1 MLKIKK
7 KGEITMTVEEIEIVV
22 TAKVEEALKEFEKML
37 PAIKEKMKQV
47 QESFSKVDTKA
58 MTSKLHQ
65 AVNFMKKKILA
76 VIVAA
81 ALIVSCFTSCD
92 NNASSDSQASQ
103 VTSSTTSSSDS
114 TSSGTDT
121 SSDTSDSTSD
131 SGSDSDKQLTAD
143 DMFSDRDLS
152 GDYSECTDITLSK
165 STASCSDSSVTV
177 ADGSVVITK
186 AGTYKLSG
194 TFTGQIIVN
203 AGDSDKVQL
212 VLDNVSITKEG
223 SAALYII
230 NADKVFVTTVSGTEN
245 TLASTGEFATSD
257 DETNIDGAI
266 FSKSDITFNGSGTL
280 SVKCESKHGIV
291 TKDDLKITGG
301 TNNIT
306 SASQGLSG
314 KDSVRIAGGNI
325 TITSGTDG
333 IHSENTDNTEKGYV
347 YISGGTL
354 NITSGKD
361 CIDASGTVDI
371 KDGTFTLKAGGGSS
385 EKTTGDSTESYKG
398 IKADGVLTISGG
410 TFDIDTLDDA
420 IHSNADVTVS
430 GGTLDIST
438 GDDGIHS
445 DNNTVVSG
453 GEINI
458 EKCYEGL
465 EGQTVTVSGGK
476 VTLTSS
482 DDGINAAGGDNQG
495 VGGGF
500 GPDSFSADSEAKI
513 TITGGEIHVNASGD
527 GLDSN
532 GDIEISGGTVYVY
545 GPTSNGNGSLDYE
558 NNAVITGGTV
568 IMAGSSGMAMNFG
581 SESTQ
586 GSILESTGNASAGTT
601 VKLTDSSGNVI
612 AEFTPTVSFQTVV
625 ISTPDIT
632 SDGTYTLTVGDSKQ
646 EITMSGYIYGSSMG
660 GGQHGG
666 NGGFGGGNRPGG
678 NNHGGFAGGNPPDM
692 NGGQNGNTTANV

>member
-1 MLKIKK
+1 
-7 KGEITMTVEEIEIVV
+7 
-22 TAKVEEALKEFEKML
+22 
-37 PAIKEKMKQV
+37 
-47 QESFSKVDTKA
+47 
-58 MTSKLHQ
+58 
-65 AVNFMKKKILA
+65 MKKKILA
-76 VIVAA
+76 VTIAT

-92 NNASSDSQASQ
+92 NNTSSDLRASQAE
-103 VTSSTTSSSDS
+103 SSTTVSADS
-114 TSSGTDT
+114 TSSATDI
-121 SSDTSDSTSD
+121 SSASDSKTSD

-152 GDYSECTDITLSK
+152 GDYSECTDITLSD

-177 ADGSVVITK
+177 ADGSVTITK
-186 AGTYKLSG
+186 AGTYKFSG
-194 TFTGQIIVN
+194 TFTGQIVVN

-212 VLDNVSITKEG
+212 VLDNASITKEG
-223 SAALYII
+223 SAAFYII
-230 NADKVFVTTVSGTEN
+230 NADKVFITTVKGTEN
-245 TLASTGEFATSD
+245 TLSSTGEFASSD
-257 DETNIDGAI
+257 DATNVDGAI

-280 SVKCESKHGIV
+280 NVKCESKHGIV

-301 TNNIT
+301 TYNIT

-325 TITSGTDG
+325 TVTSGTDG
-333 IHSENTDNTEKGYV
+333 IHSENTDDTEKGYV

-371 KDGTFTLKAGGGSS
+371 KDGAFTFKAGGGSS

-445 DNNTVVSG
+445 GNNMVVSG

-458 EKCYEGL
+458 AKCYEGL

-545 GPTSNGNGSLDYE
+545 GPISNGNGSLDYE

-586 GSILESTGNASAGTT
+586 GSILASTGNASAGTA

-612 AEFTPTVSFQTVV
+612 AEFTPTVSFRTVV

-632 SDGTYTLTVGDSKQ
+632 SDGTYTLTVGDSTQ
-646 EITMSGYIYGSSMG
+646 EITMSGYIYGSGMGGGFG

-666 NGGFGGGNRPGG
+666 NGGFGGGN
-678 NNHGGFAGGNPPDM
+678 PPDM
-692 NGGQNGNTTANV
+692 NGGQTVNA

>member
-1 MLKIKK
+1 
-7 KGEITMTVEEIEIVV
+7 
-22 TAKVEEALKEFEKML
+22 
-37 PAIKEKMKQV
+37 
-47 QESFSKVDTKA
+47 
-58 MTSKLHQ
+58 
-65 AVNFMKKKILA
+65 MKKKILA
-76 VIVAA
+76 VTVAT

-92 NNASSDSQASQ
+92 NNTSSDSQSSQ
-103 VTSSTTSSSDS
+103 VTSSAGSNSDSSSAS
-114 TSSGTDT
+114 TDT
-121 SSDTSDSTSD
+121 SSDKSESTSD
-131 SGSDSDKQLTAD
+131 SSSDSDKQLTAD

-152 GDYSECTDITLSK
+152 GDYLECTDITLNK

-177 ADGSVVITK
+177 AEGSVTITK

-203 AGDSDKVQL
+203 AGGSDKVQL
-212 VLDNVSITKEG
+212 VLDNASVTKEG

-230 NADKVFVTTVSGTEN
+230 NADKVFVTTVKGTEN
-245 TLASTGEFATSD
+245 TLSSTGEFASSD
-257 DETNIDGAI
+257 DETNVDGAI
-266 FSKSDITFNGSGTL
+266 FSKADITFNGSGTL
-280 SVKCESKHGIV
+280 NVKCESKHGIV

-301 TNNIT
+301 TYNIT

-325 TITSGTDG
+325 TVTSGTDG
-333 IHSENTDNTEKGYV
+333 IHSDNTDDTEKGYV

-430 GGTLDIST
+430 GGTLGIST
-438 GDDGIHS
+438 GDDGVHS

-458 EKCYEGL
+458 AKCYEGL

-476 VTLTSS
+476 VTLTAS

-500 GPDSFSADSEAKI
+500 GPDSFSADSNAKI
-513 TITGGEIHVNASGD
+513 TVTGGEIHVNASGD

-545 GPTSNGNGSLDYE
+545 GPTNDGNGSLDYE

-586 GSILESTGNASAGTT
+586 GSILASTGNASAGTA

-612 AEFTPTVSFQTVV
+612 AEFTPTVSFRTVV

-632 SDGTYTLTVGDSKQ
+632 SDGTYTLTVGDSTQ
-646 EITMSGYIYGSSMG
+646 EITMSGYIYGSGMGGGFGGMG

-678 NNHGGFAGGNPPDM
+678 NNQGGFGGGNPPDM
-692 NGGQNGNTTANV
+692 NGGQTATA

>member
-1 MLKIKK
+1 
-7 KGEITMTVEEIEIVV
+7 
-22 TAKVEEALKEFEKML
+22 
-37 PAIKEKMKQV
+37 
-47 QESFSKVDTKA
+47 
-58 MTSKLHQ
+58 
-65 AVNFMKKKILA
+65 MKKKILA
-76 VIVAA
+76 VIIAT

-92 NNASSDSQASQ
+92 NNRSSDSQASQ
-103 VTSSTTSSSDS
+103 VTSSAASNPDISSAS
-114 TSSGTDT
+114 TDT
-121 SSDTSDSTSD
+121 SSDKSDSTSD
-131 SGSDSDKQLTAD
+131 SSSDSDKQLTAD

-152 GDYSECTDITLSK
+152 GDYSECTDITLSE

-177 ADGSVVITK
+177 ADGSVTITK
-186 AGTYKLSG
+186 AGTYRLSG

-212 VLDNVSITKEG
+212 VLDNASIAKEG

-230 NADKVFVTTVSGTEN
+230 NADKVFVTTVKEREN
-245 TLASTGEFATSD
+245 TLSSTGEFASSD
-257 DETNIDGAI
+257 DETNVDGAI

-280 SVKCESKHGIV
+280 NVKCESKHGIV

-301 TNNIT
+301 TYNIT

-325 TITSGTDG
+325 TVTSGTDG
-333 IHSENTDNTEKGYV
+333 IHSENTDDTEKGYV

-371 KDGTFTLKAGGGSS
+371 KDGAFTFKAGGGSS

-398 IKADGVLTISGG
+398 IKADGTLTISGG

-420 IHSNADVTVS
+420 IHSNSDVTVS

-458 EKCYEGL
+458 AKCYEGL

-476 VTLTSS
+476 VTLTAS

-500 GPDSFSADSEAKI
+500 GPDSFSADSDAKI

-545 GPTSNGNGSLDYE
+545 GPTNDGNGSLDYE

-581 SESTQ
+581 SQSTQ
-586 GSILESTGNASAGTT
+586 GSILASTGNASAGTA

-632 SDGTYTLTVGDSKQ
+632 SDGTYTLTVGDSTQ
-646 EITMSGYIYGSSMG
+646 EITMSGYIYGSGMGGGFGGMG
-660 GGQHGG
+660 GGQHGE

-678 NNHGGFAGGNPPDM
+678 NNQGGFGGGNPPDM
-692 NGGQNGNTTANV
+692 NGGQTANA

>member
-1 MLKIKK
+1 
-7 KGEITMTVEEIEIVV
+7 
-22 TAKVEEALKEFEKML
+22 
-37 PAIKEKMKQV
+37 
-47 QESFSKVDTKA
+47 
-58 MTSKLHQ
+58 
-65 AVNFMKKKILA
+65 MKKKILA
-76 VIVAA
+76 VTIAT

-92 NNASSDSQASQ
+92 NNTSSDSQASQ
-103 VTSSTTSSSDS
+103 AESSTTVSADS
-114 TSSGTDT
+114 TSSATDI
-121 SSDTSDSTSD
+121 SSASDSKTSD

-152 GDYSECTDITLSK
+152 GDYSECTDITLSD

-177 ADGSVVITK
+177 ADGSVTITK

-212 VLDNVSITKEG
+212 VLDNASITKEE

-230 NADKVFVTTVSGTEN
+230 NADKVFITTVKGTEN
-245 TLASTGEFATSD
+245 TLSSTGKFASSD
-257 DETNIDGAI
+257 DAANVDGAI

-280 SVKCESKHGIV
+280 NVKCESKHGIV

-301 TNNIT
+301 TYNIT

-314 KDSVRIAGGNI
+314 KDSIRIAGGNI
-325 TITSGTDG
+325 TVTSGTDG
-333 IHSENTDNTEKGYV
+333 IHSKNTDDTEKGYV

-371 KDGTFTLKAGGGSS
+371 KDGTFTFKAGGGSS

-420 IHSNADVTVS
+420 IHSSADVTVS

-445 DNNTVVSG
+445 GNNTVVSG

-458 EKCYEGL
+458 AKCYEGL

-545 GPTSNGNGSLDYE
+545 GPTSSGNGSLDYE

-586 GSILESTGNASAGTT
+586 GSILVSTGNASAGTA

-612 AEFTPTVSFQTVV
+612 AEFTPTVSFRTVV

-632 SDGTYTLTVGDSKQ
+632 SDGTYTLTVGDSTQ
-646 EITMSGYIYGSSMG
+646 EITMSGYIYGSGMG
-660 GGQHGG
+660 
-666 NGGFGGGNRPGG
+666 GGFGGGNRPGG

-692 NGGQNGNTTANV
+692 NGGQTATA

>member
-1 MLKIKK
+1 
-7 KGEITMTVEEIEIVV
+7 
-22 TAKVEEALKEFEKML
+22 
-37 PAIKEKMKQV
+37 
-47 QESFSKVDTKA
+47 
-58 MTSKLHQ
+58 
-65 AVNFMKKKILA
+65 MKKKILA

-301 TNNIT
+301 TYNIT

-398 IKADGVLTISGG
+398 IKADGVLTI
-410 TFDIDTLDDA
+410 
-420 IHSNADVTVS
+420 S

-586 GSILESTGNASAGTT
+586 GSILASTGNASAGTT

>member
-1 MLKIKK
+1 
-7 KGEITMTVEEIEIVV
+7 
-22 TAKVEEALKEFEKML
+22 
-37 PAIKEKMKQV
+37 
-47 QESFSKVDTKA
+47 
-58 MTSKLHQ
+58 
-65 AVNFMKKKILA
+65 MKKKILA
-76 VIVAA
+76 VIVAT

-131 SGSDSDKQLTAD
+131 SSSDSDKQLTAD

-152 GDYSECTDITLSK
+152 GDYSECTDITLNK

-212 VLDNVSITKEG
+212 VLDNASITKEG

-230 NADKVFVTTVSGTEN
+230 NADKVFITTVKGTEN
-245 TLASTGEFATSD
+245 TLSSTGEFASSD
-257 DETNIDGAI
+257 DATNVDGAI

-301 TNNIT
+301 TYNIT

-325 TITSGTDG
+325 TVTSGTDG
-333 IHSENTDNTEKGYV
+333 IHSENTDDTEKGYV

-354 NITSGKD
+354 NIASGKD

-371 KDGTFTLKAGGGSS
+371 KDGTFALKAGGGSS

-445 DNNTVVSG
+445 SNNTVVSG

-458 EKCYEGL
+458 AKCYEGL

-476 VTLTSS
+476 VTLTAS

-545 GPTSNGNGSLDYE
+545 GPTSDGNGSLDYD

-568 IMAGSSGMAMNFG
+568 LIAGSSGMAMNFG

-586 GSILESTGNASAGTT
+586 GSILASTGNASAGTT
-601 VKLTDSSGNVI
+601 VKLADSSGNVI
-612 AEFTPTVSFQTVV
+612 AEFTPTVSFRTVV

-632 SDGTYTLTVGDSKQ
+632 SDGTFTLTVGDSTQ
-646 EITMSGYIYGSSMG
+646 EITMSGYIYGSGMGGGFG

>member
-1 MLKIKK
+1 
-7 KGEITMTVEEIEIVV
+7 
-22 TAKVEEALKEFEKML
+22 
-37 PAIKEKMKQV
+37 
-47 QESFSKVDTKA
+47 
-58 MTSKLHQ
+58 
-65 AVNFMKKKILA
+65 MKKKILA
-76 VIVAA
+76 IIVAT

-92 NNASSDSQASQ
+92 NNTSSDSQASQ
-103 VTSSTTSSSDS
+103 AESSTTVSADS
-114 TSSGTDT
+114 ASSGTDT
-121 SSDTSDSTSD
+121 SSASDSRTSDSS
-131 SGSDSDKQLTAD
+131 SDSDKQLTAD

-152 GDYSECTDITLSK
+152 GDYSECTDITLNK

-177 ADGSVVITK
+177 ADGTVTITK

-212 VLDNVSITKEG
+212 VFDNANITKDG
-223 SAALYII
+223 SAALYVA
-230 NADKVFVTTVSGTEN
+230 NADKVFVTTVKGTEN
-245 TLASTGEFATSD
+245 TLSSTGEFTSGS
-257 DETNIDGAI
+257 DETNVDGTI

-280 SVKCESKHGIV
+280 NVNCESKHGIV

-301 TNNIT
+301 TYNIT

-333 IHSENTDNTEKGYV
+333 IHSENTDDTEKGYV

-371 KDGTFTLKAGGGSS
+371 KDGTFSLKAGGGSS

-445 DNNTVVSG
+445 GNNTVVSG

-458 EKCYEGL
+458 AKCYEGL

-532 GDIEISGGTVYVY
+532 GDIEISGGAVYVY
-545 GPTSNGNGSLDYE
+545 GPTNDGNGSLDYE
-558 NNAVITGGTV
+558 NSAVITGGTV
-568 IMAGSSGMAMNFG
+568 LIAGSSGMAMNFG

-586 GSILESTGNASAGTT
+586 GSILASTGNASAGTT
-601 VKLTDSSGNVI
+601 VKLTDSNGNVI

-625 ISTPDIT
+625 ISTPDIK
-632 SDGTYTLTVGDSKQ
+632 SDGTYTLTVGDSTQ
-646 EITMSGYIYGSSMG
+646 EITMSGYIYGSGMG
-660 GGQHGG
+660 GGFGSGGMGGGHLGG

-678 NNHGGFAGGNPPDM
+678 NNQGGFAGGDPPDM
-692 NGGQNGNTTANV
+692 NGAQNGNVTANA

>member
-1 MLKIKK
+1 
-7 KGEITMTVEEIEIVV
+7 
-22 TAKVEEALKEFEKML
+22 
-37 PAIKEKMKQV
+37 
-47 QESFSKVDTKA
+47 
-58 MTSKLHQ
+58 
-65 AVNFMKKKILA
+65 MKKKILA
-76 VIVAA
+76 VTVAT

-92 NNASSDSQASQ
+92 NNTSSDSQSSQ
-103 VTSSTTSSSDS
+103 VTSSAASNSDSSSAS
-114 TSSGTDT
+114 ADT
-121 SSDTSDSTSD
+121 SSDKSDSTSD
-131 SGSDSDKQLTAD
+131 SSSDSDKQLTAD

-152 GDYSECTDITLSK
+152 GDYLECTDITLNK

-177 ADGSVVITK
+177 AEGSVTITK

-203 AGDSDKVQL
+203 AGGSDKVQL
-212 VLDNVSITKEG
+212 VLDNASVTKEG

-230 NADKVFVTTVSGTEN
+230 NADKVFVTTVKGTEN
-245 TLASTGEFATSD
+245 TLSSTGEFASSD
-257 DETNIDGAI
+257 DETNVDGAI
-266 FSKSDITFNGSGTL
+266 FSKADITFNGSGTL
-280 SVKCESKHGIV
+280 NVKCESKHGIV

-301 TNNIT
+301 TYNIT

-325 TITSGTDG
+325 TVTSGTDG
-333 IHSENTDNTEKGYV
+333 IHSENTDDTEKGYV

-430 GGTLDIST
+430 GGTLGIST
-438 GDDGIHS
+438 GDDGVHS

-458 EKCYEGL
+458 AKCYEGL

-476 VTLTSS
+476 VTLTAS

-500 GPDSFSADSEAKI
+500 GPDSFSADSNAKI
-513 TITGGEIHVNASGD
+513 TVTGGEIHVNASGD

-545 GPTSNGNGSLDYE
+545 GPTNDGNGSLDYE

-586 GSILESTGNASAGTT
+586 GSILASTGNASAGTA

-612 AEFTPTVSFQTVV
+612 AEFTPTVSFRTVV

-632 SDGTYTLTVGDSKQ
+632 SDGTYTLTVGDSTQ
-646 EITMSGYIYGSSMG
+646 EITMSGYIYGSGMGGGFGGMG

-678 NNHGGFAGGNPPDM
+678 NNQGGFGGGNPPDM
-692 NGGQNGNTTANV
+692 NGGQTATA

>member
-1 MLKIKK
+1 
-7 KGEITMTVEEIEIVV
+7 
-22 TAKVEEALKEFEKML
+22 
-37 PAIKEKMKQV
+37 
-47 QESFSKVDTKA
+47 
-58 MTSKLHQ
+58 
-65 AVNFMKKKILA
+65 MKKKILA

-177 ADGSVVITK
+177 ADSSVIITK

-223 SAALYII
+223 SAALYVA
-230 NADKVFVTTVSGTEN
+230 NADKVFVATVSGTEN
-245 TLASTGEFATSD
+245 TLASTGEFATND
-257 DETNIDGAI
+257 DEKNIDGAI

-301 TNNIT
+301 TYNIT

-325 TITSGTDG
+325 TVTSGTDG

-371 KDGTFTLKAGGGSS
+371 KDGTFALKAGGGSS

-586 GSILESTGNASAGTT
+586 GSILASTGNASAGTT

>member
-1 MLKIKK
+1 
-7 KGEITMTVEEIEIVV
+7 
-22 TAKVEEALKEFEKML
+22 
-37 PAIKEKMKQV
+37 
-47 QESFSKVDTKA
+47 
-58 MTSKLHQ
+58 
-65 AVNFMKKKILA
+65 MKKKILA
-76 VIVAA
+76 VIVAT

-131 SGSDSDKQLTAD
+131 SSSDSDKQLTAD

-152 GDYSECTDITLSK
+152 GDYSECTDITLNK

-212 VLDNVSITKEG
+212 VLDNASITKEG

-230 NADKVFVTTVSGTEN
+230 NADKVFITTVKGTEN
-245 TLASTGEFATSD
+245 TLSSTGEFASSD
-257 DETNIDGAI
+257 DATNVDGAI
-266 FSKSDITFNGSGTL
+266 FSKSDITFNGSGNL

-301 TNNIT
+301 TYNIT

-445 DNNTVVSG
+445 GNNTVVSG

-500 GPDSFSADSEAKI
+500 GPDSFSDDSNAKI

-545 GPTSNGNGSLDYE
+545 GPTSNGDGSLDYE

-586 GSILESTGNASAGTT
+586 GSILASTGNASAGTA

-646 EITMSGYIYGSSMG
+646 EITMSGYIYGSRMG
-660 GGQHGG
+660 
-666 NGGFGGGNRPGG
+666 GGFGGGNRPGG

-692 NGGQNGNTTANV
+692 NGSQNGNTTANV

>member
-1 MLKIKK
+1 
-7 KGEITMTVEEIEIVV
+7 
-22 TAKVEEALKEFEKML
+22 
-37 PAIKEKMKQV
+37 
-47 QESFSKVDTKA
+47 
-58 MTSKLHQ
+58 
-65 AVNFMKKKILA
+65 MKKKILA
-76 VIVAA
+76 VTVAA

-92 NNASSDSQASQ
+92 NNTSSDSQASQ
-103 VTSSTTSSSDS
+103 VMSSTTSSSDS

-131 SGSDSDKQLTAD
+131 SGSDSDKQLTGD

-177 ADGSVVITK
+177 ADGTVTITK

-212 VLDNVSITKEG
+212 VLDNASITKEG

-230 NADKVFVTTVSGTEN
+230 NADKVFVTTVSGTGN

-257 DETNIDGAI
+257 EETNIDGAI

-280 SVKCESKHGIV
+280 NVKCESKHGIV

-301 TNNIT
+301 TYNIT

-325 TITSGTDG
+325 TVTSGTDG
-333 IHSENTDNTEKGYV
+333 IHSENTDDTEKGYV

-354 NITSGKD
+354 NIASGKD

-371 KDGTFTLKAGGGSS
+371 KDGTFALKAGGGSS

-398 IKADGVLTISGG
+398 IKTDGVLTISGG

-445 DNNTVVSG
+445 GNNTVVSG

-458 EKCYEGL
+458 AKCYEGL

-476 VTLTSS
+476 VTLTAS

-545 GPTSNGNGSLDYE
+545 GPTSDGNGSLDYD

-568 IMAGSSGMAMNFG
+568 LIAGSSGMAMNFG

-586 GSILESTGNASAGTT
+586 GSILASTGNASAGTT
-601 VKLTDSSGNVI
+601 VKLADSSGNVI
-612 AEFTPTVSFQTVV
+612 AEFTPTVSFRTVV

-632 SDGTYTLTVGDSKQ
+632 SDGTFTLTVGDSTQ
-646 EITMSGYIYGSSMG
+646 EIQCPATSTVAEWAVI
-660 GGQHGG
+660 
-666 NGGFGGGNRPGG
+666 PEE
-678 NNHGGFAGGNPPDM
+678 
-692 NGGQNGNTTANV
+692 TAASAAVTDRAVIIMAALPEAILPI

>member
-1 MLKIKK
+1 
-7 KGEITMTVEEIEIVV
+7 
-22 TAKVEEALKEFEKML
+22 
-37 PAIKEKMKQV
+37 
-47 QESFSKVDTKA
+47 
-58 MTSKLHQ
+58 
-65 AVNFMKKKILA
+65 MKKKILA
-76 VIVAA
+76 IIVAT

-92 NNASSDSQASQ
+92 NNTSSDSQASQ
-103 VTSSTTSSSDS
+103 AESSTTVSSDS
-114 TSSGTDT
+114 ASSGTDT
-121 SSDTSDSTSD
+121 SSTSDSWTSD

-152 GDYSECTDITLSK
+152 GDYSECTDITLNK

-177 ADGSVVITK
+177 ADGSVTITK
-186 AGTYKLSG
+186 AGTYKFSG

-212 VLDNVSITKEG
+212 VLDNASITKEG

-280 SVKCESKHGIV
+280 NVNCESKHGIV

-301 TNNIT
+301 TYNIT
-306 SASQGLSG
+306 SALQGLSG

-325 TITSGTDG
+325 TVASGTDG
-333 IHSENTDNTEKGYV
+333 IHSENTDDTEKGYV

-361 CIDASGTVDI
+361 CIGASGTVDI
-371 KDGTFTLKAGGGSS
+371 KDGTFSLKAGGGSS

-445 DNNTVVSG
+445 DNNTVVSD

-458 EKCYEGL
+458 TKCYEGL

-476 VTLTSS
+476 VTLTAS

-495 VGGGF
+495 MGGGF
-500 GPDSFSADSEAKI
+500 GPDSFSADSDAKI

-532 GDIEISGGTVYVY
+532 GNIEISGGAVYVY
-545 GPTSNGNGSLDYE
+545 GPTNDGNGSLDYE
-558 NNAVITGGTV
+558 NSAVITGGTV
-568 IMAGSSGMAMNFG
+568 LIAGSSGMAMNFG

-586 GSILESTGNASAGTT
+586 GSILASTGNASAGTA
-601 VKLTDSSGNVI
+601 VKLTDSNGNVI

-632 SDGTYTLTVGDSKQ
+632 SDGTYTLTVGDSTQ
-646 EITMSGYIYGSSMG
+646 EITMSGYIYGSGMG
-660 GGQHGG
+660 GGFGGGGMGGQPGG
-666 NGGFGGGNRPGG
+666 NGGFGGGKRPGG
-678 NNHGGFAGGNPPDM
+678 NNQGGFAGGNPPDM
-692 NGGQNGNTTANV
+692 NGAQNGNMTANA

>member
-1 MLKIKK
+1 M
-7 KGEITMTVEEIEIVV
+7 
-22 TAKVEEALKEFEKML
+22 
-37 PAIKEKMKQV
+37 
-47 QESFSKVDTKA
+47 
-58 MTSKLHQ
+58 
-65 AVNFMKKKILA
+65 
-76 VIVAA
+76 
-81 ALIVSCFTSCD
+81 
-92 NNASSDSQASQ
+92 
-103 VTSSTTSSSDS
+103 
-114 TSSGTDT
+114 
-121 SSDTSDSTSD
+121 
-131 SGSDSDKQLTAD
+131 
-143 DMFSDRDLS
+143 
-152 GDYSECTDITLSK
+152 
-165 STASCSDSSVTV
+165 
-177 ADGSVVITK
+177 
-186 AGTYKLSG
+186 
-194 TFTGQIIVN
+194 
-203 AGDSDKVQL
+203 
-212 VLDNVSITKEG
+212 LDNASITKEG

-230 NADKVFVTTVSGTEN
+230 NADKVFITTVKGTEN
-245 TLASTGEFATSD
+245 TLSSTGKFASSD
-257 DETNIDGAI
+257 DATNVDGAI

-280 SVKCESKHGIV
+280 NVKCESKHGIV

-301 TNNIT
+301 TYNIT

-325 TITSGTDG
+325 TVTSGTDG
-333 IHSENTDNTEKGYV
+333 IHSENTDDTEKGYV

-371 KDGTFTLKAGGGSS
+371 KDGTFTFKAGGGSS

-420 IHSNADVTVS
+420 IHSSADVTVS

-445 DNNTVVSG
+445 GKNTVVSG

-458 EKCYEGL
+458 AKCYEGL

-513 TITGGEIHVNASGD
+513 AITGGEIHVNASGD

-586 GSILESTGNASAGTT
+586 GSILASTGNASAGTA

-625 ISTPDIT
+625 ISTPNIT
-632 SDGTYTLTVGDSKQ
+632 SDGTYTLTVGDSTQ
-646 EITMSGYIYGSSMG
+646 EITMSGYIYGSGMSGGFG

-666 NGGFGGGNRPGG
+666 NGGFGGV
-678 NNHGGFAGGNPPDM
+678 NPPDM
-692 NGGQNGNTTANV
+692 NGGQTATA

>member
-1 MLKIKK
+1 
-7 KGEITMTVEEIEIVV
+7 
-22 TAKVEEALKEFEKML
+22 
-37 PAIKEKMKQV
+37 
-47 QESFSKVDTKA
+47 
-58 MTSKLHQ
+58 
-65 AVNFMKKKILA
+65 MKKKILA
-76 VIVAA
+76 VTIAT

-92 NNASSDSQASQ
+92 NNTSSDSQASQ
-103 VTSSTTSSSDS
+103 AESSTTVSADS
-114 TSSGTDT
+114 TSSATDI
-121 SSDTSDSTSD
+121 SSASDSKTSD

-152 GDYSECTDITLSK
+152 GDYSECTDITLSD

-177 ADGSVVITK
+177 ADGSVTITK

-212 VLDNVSITKEG
+212 VLDNASITKEE

-230 NADKVFVTTVSGTEN
+230 NADKVFITTVKGTEN
-245 TLASTGEFATSD
+245 TLSSTGKFASSD
-257 DETNIDGAI
+257 DAANVDGAI

-280 SVKCESKHGIV
+280 NVKCESKHGIV

-301 TNNIT
+301 TYNIT

-314 KDSVRIAGGNI
+314 KDSIRIAGGNI
-325 TITSGTDG
+325 TVTSGTDG
-333 IHSENTDNTEKGYV
+333 IHSKNTDDTEKGYV

-354 NITSGKD
+354 NITRGKD

-371 KDGTFTLKAGGGSS
+371 KDGTFTFKAGGGSS

-420 IHSNADVTVS
+420 IHSSADVTVS

-445 DNNTVVSG
+445 GNNTVVSG

-458 EKCYEGL
+458 AKCYEGL

-545 GPTSNGNGSLDYE
+545 GPTSSGNGSLDYE

-586 GSILESTGNASAGTT
+586 GSILVSTGNASAGTA

-612 AEFTPTVSFQTVV
+612 AEFTPTVSFRTVV

-632 SDGTYTLTVGDSKQ
+632 SDGTYTLTVGDSTQ
-646 EITMSGYIYGSSMG
+646 EITMSGYIYGSGMGGGFG

-666 NGGFGGGNRPGG
+666 N
-678 NNHGGFAGGNPPDM
+678 GGFAGGNPPDM
-692 NGGQNGNTTANV
+692 NGGQTATA

>member
-1 MLKIKK
+1 
-7 KGEITMTVEEIEIVV
+7 
-22 TAKVEEALKEFEKML
+22 
-37 PAIKEKMKQV
+37 
-47 QESFSKVDTKA
+47 
-58 MTSKLHQ
+58 
-65 AVNFMKKKILA
+65 MKKKILA
-76 VIVAA
+76 VIVAT

-131 SGSDSDKQLTAD
+131 SGSDSGSDSDKQLTAD

-177 ADGSVVITK
+177 ADGSVIITK

-212 VLDNVSITKEG
+212 VLDNASITKEG

-230 NADKVFVTTVSGTEN
+230 NADKVFITTVKGTEN
-245 TLASTGEFATSD
+245 TLSSTGEFASSD
-257 DETNIDGAI
+257 DATNVDGAI

-301 TNNIT
+301 TYNIT

-354 NITSGKD
+354 NITNVKD

-385 EKTTGDSTESYKG
+385 EKTKGDSTESYKG

-445 DNNTVVSG
+445 GNNTVVSG

-465 EGQTVTVSGGK
+465 EGQTVTVSGGQ

-500 GPDSFSADSEAKI
+500 GPDSFSADSNAKI

-586 GSILESTGNASAGTT
+586 GSILASTGNASAGTA

-632 SDGTYTLTVGDSKQ
+632 SDGTYTLTVGDSTQ
-646 EITMSGYIYGSSMG
+646 EITMSGYIYGSGMGGGFGGGMG
-660 GGQHGG
+660 GGQPGG
-666 NGGFGGGNRPGG
+666 NGGFGGGNRTDDNGQ
-678 NNHGGFAGGNPPDM
+678 GFGGGNPPDM

>member
-1 MLKIKK
+1 
-7 KGEITMTVEEIEIVV
+7 
-22 TAKVEEALKEFEKML
+22 
-37 PAIKEKMKQV
+37 
-47 QESFSKVDTKA
+47 
-58 MTSKLHQ
+58 
-65 AVNFMKKKILA
+65 MKKKILA
-76 VIVAA
+76 VTIAT
-81 ALIVSCFTSCD
+81 ALIVSCFTSCG
-92 NNASSDSQASQ
+92 NNTSSDSQASQ
-103 VTSSTTSSSDS
+103 AESSTNVSADS
-114 TSSGTDT
+114 TSSATDI
-121 SSDTSDSTSD
+121 SSASDSKTSD

-152 GDYSECTDITLSK
+152 GDYSECTDITLSD

-177 ADGSVVITK
+177 ADGSVTITK
-186 AGTYKLSG
+186 AGTYKFSG
-194 TFTGQIIVN
+194 TFTGQIVVN

-212 VLDNVSITKEG
+212 VLDNASITKEG

-230 NADKVFVTTVSGTEN
+230 NADKVFVTTVKGTEN
-245 TLASTGEFATSD
+245 TLSSTGEFASSD
-257 DETNIDGAI
+257 DATNVDGAI

-280 SVKCESKHGIV
+280 NVKCESKHGIV

-301 TNNIT
+301 TYNIT

-325 TITSGTDG
+325 TVTSGTDG
-333 IHSENTDNTEKGYV
+333 IHSENTDDTEKGYV

-371 KDGTFTLKAGGGSS
+371 KDGAFTFKAGGGSS

-420 IHSNADVTVS
+420 IHSSADVTVS
-430 GGTLDIST
+430 GGTLGIST
-438 GDDGIHS
+438 GDGGIHS
-445 DNNTVVSG
+445 GDNTVVSG

-458 EKCYEGL
+458 AKCYEGL

-476 VTLTSS
+476 VTLTAS

-586 GSILESTGNASAGTT
+586 GSILASTGNASAGTV

-632 SDGTYTLTVGDSKQ
+632 SDGTYTLTVGDSTQ
-646 EITMSGYIYGSSMG
+646 EITMSGYIYGSGMGGGFG

-678 NNHGGFAGGNPPDM
+678 NNHGSFGGGNPPDM
-692 NGGQNGNTTANV
+692 NGGQTATA

>member
-1 MLKIKK
+1 
-7 KGEITMTVEEIEIVV
+7 
-22 TAKVEEALKEFEKML
+22 
-37 PAIKEKMKQV
+37 
-47 QESFSKVDTKA
+47 
-58 MTSKLHQ
+58 
-65 AVNFMKKKILA
+65 MKKKILA
-76 VIVAA
+76 VTIAT
-81 ALIVSCFTSCD
+81 ALIVSCFTSCG
-92 NNASSDSQASQ
+92 NNTSSDSQASQ
-103 VTSSTTSSSDS
+103 AESSTTVSADS
-114 TSSGTDT
+114 TSSATDI
-121 SSDTSDSTSD
+121 SSASDSKTSD

-152 GDYSECTDITLSK
+152 GDYSECTDITLSD

-177 ADGSVVITK
+177 SDGSVTITK

-194 TFTGQIIVN
+194 TFTGQIVVN

-212 VLDNVSITKEG
+212 VLDNASITKEG

-230 NADKVFVTTVSGTEN
+230 NADKVFITTVKGTEN
-245 TLASTGEFATSD
+245 TLSSTGEFASSD
-257 DETNIDGAI
+257 DATNVDGAI

-280 SVKCESKHGIV
+280 NVKCESKHGIV

-301 TNNIT
+301 TYNIT

-325 TITSGTDG
+325 TVTSGTDG
-333 IHSENTDNTEKGYV
+333 IHSENTEDTEKGYV

-371 KDGTFTLKAGGGSS
+371 KDGAFTFKAGGGSS

-430 GGTLDIST
+430 GGTLGIST
-438 GDDGIHS
+438 GDDGVHS

-458 EKCYEGL
+458 AKCYEGL

-586 GSILESTGNASAGTT
+586 GSILASTGNASAGTV

-632 SDGTYTLTVGDSKQ
+632 SDGTYTLTVGDSTQ
-646 EITMSGYIYGSSMG
+646 EITMSGYIYGSGMG
-660 GGQHGG
+660 GG
-666 NGGFGGGNRPGG
+666 FG
-678 NNHGGFAGGNPPDM
+678 GGNPPDM
-692 NGGQNGNTTANV
+692 NGGQTATA

>member
-1 MLKIKK
+1 
-7 KGEITMTVEEIEIVV
+7 
-22 TAKVEEALKEFEKML
+22 
-37 PAIKEKMKQV
+37 
-47 QESFSKVDTKA
+47 
-58 MTSKLHQ
+58 
-65 AVNFMKKKILA
+65 MKKKILA
-76 VIVAA
+76 VTVAT

-92 NNASSDSQASQ
+92 NNTSSDSQASQ
-103 VTSSTTSSSDS
+103 VTSSAASNSDS
-114 TSSGTDT
+114 SLASTDT
-121 SSDTSDSTSD
+121 SSDKSDSS
-131 SGSDSDKQLTAD
+131 SDSDKQFTAD

-152 GDYSECTDITLSK
+152 GDYSECTDITLNK

-177 ADGSVVITK
+177 ADGSVTITK
-186 AGTYKLSG
+186 AGTYRLSG

-212 VLDNVSITKEG
+212 VLDNVSVTKEG

-230 NADKVFVTTVSGTEN
+230 NADKVFVTTVKGTEN
-245 TLASTGEFATSD
+245 TLSSTGEFASSD

-266 FSKSDITFNGSGTL
+266 FSKADITFNGSGTL
-280 SVKCESKHGIV
+280 NVKCESKHGIV

-301 TNNIT
+301 TYNIT

-325 TITSGTDG
+325 TVTSGTDG
-333 IHSENTDNTEKGYV
+333 IHSENTDDTEKGYV

-361 CIDASGTVDI
+361 CIDTSGTVDI
-371 KDGTFTLKAGGGSS
+371 KDGTFTFKAGGGSS
-385 EKTTGDSTESYKG
+385 EKATGDSTESYKG
-398 IKADGVLTISGG
+398 IKADGALTISGG

-420 IHSNADVTVS
+420 IHSNSDVTVS
-430 GGTLDIST
+430 GGTLGIST

-458 EKCYEGL
+458 AKCYEGL

-476 VTLTSS
+476 VTLTAS

-500 GPDSFSADSEAKI
+500 GPDSFSADSDAKI

-545 GPTSNGNGSLDYE
+545 GPTNDGNGSLDYE

-581 SESTQ
+581 SQSTQ
-586 GSILESTGNASAGTT
+586 GSILASTGNASAGTA

-612 AEFTPTVSFQTVV
+612 AEFTPTVSFRTVV

-632 SDGTYTLTVGDSKQ
+632 SDGTYTLTVGDSTQ
-646 EITMSGYIYGSSMG
+646 EITMSGYIYGSGMG
-660 GGQHGG
+660 GGFGGMGGGRHGG
-666 NGGFGGGNRPGG
+666 NGGFGGFGGGNRPDGNNQGG
-678 NNHGGFAGGNPPDM
+678 NNQGGFAGGNPPDM
-692 NGGQNGNTTANV
+692 NGGQTATA

>member
-1 MLKIKK
+1 
-7 KGEITMTVEEIEIVV
+7 
-22 TAKVEEALKEFEKML
+22 
-37 PAIKEKMKQV
+37 
-47 QESFSKVDTKA
+47 
-58 MTSKLHQ
+58 
-65 AVNFMKKKILA
+65 MKKKILA
-76 VIVAA
+76 VIVAT

-92 NNASSDSQASQ
+92 NNTSSDSQASH
-103 VTSSTTSSSDS
+103 VTSSAASNSDSSSAS
-114 TSSGTDT
+114 TDT
-121 SSDTSDSTSD
+121 SSDKSDSTSD
-131 SGSDSDKQLTAD
+131 SSSDSDKQLTAD

-152 GDYSECTDITLSK
+152 GDYSECTDITLSN

-177 ADGSVVITK
+177 ADGSVTITK

-212 VLDNVSITKEG
+212 VLDNASIAKEG

-230 NADKVFVTTVSGTEN
+230 NADKVFVTTVKGTEN
-245 TLASTGEFATSD
+245 TLSSTGEFTSSD
-257 DETNIDGAI
+257 DETNVDGAI

-280 SVKCESKHGIV
+280 NVNCESKHGIV

-301 TNNIT
+301 TYNIT

-325 TITSGTDG
+325 TVTSGTDG
-333 IHSENTDNTEKGYV
+333 IHSENTDDTEKGYV

-371 KDGTFTLKAGGGSS
+371 KDGTFTFKAGGGSS

-398 IKADGVLTISGG
+398 IKADGLLTISGG

-458 EKCYEGL
+458 AKCYEGL

-476 VTLTSS
+476 VTLTAS

-500 GPDSFSADSEAKI
+500 GPDSFSADSDAKI

-532 GDIEISGGTVYVY
+532 GDIEISGGTVFVY
-545 GPTSNGNGSLDYE
+545 GPTSGGDGSLDYE

-581 SESTQ
+581 SQSTQ
-586 GSILESTGNASAGTT
+586 GSILASTGNASAGTA

-632 SDGTYTLTVGDSKQ
+632 SDGTYTLTVGDSTQ
-646 EITMSGYIYGSSMG
+646 EITMSGYIYGSGMG
-660 GGQHGG
+660 GGQPGG
-666 NGGFGGGNRPGG
+666 NGGFGGFGGGNRPGG
-678 NNHGGFAGGNPPDM
+678 NNQGGFGGGNPPDM
-692 NGGQNGNTTANV
+692 NGGQTATA

>member
-1 MLKIKK
+1 
-7 KGEITMTVEEIEIVV
+7 
-22 TAKVEEALKEFEKML
+22 
-37 PAIKEKMKQV
+37 
-47 QESFSKVDTKA
+47 
-58 MTSKLHQ
+58 
-65 AVNFMKKKILA
+65 MKKKILA
-76 VIVAA
+76 VIVATV
-81 ALIVSCFTSCD
+81 LIVSCFTSCD
-92 NNASSDSQASQ
+92 NNTSSDSQASQ
-103 VTSSTTSSSDS
+103 VMSSTTSSSDS

-131 SGSDSDKQLTAD
+131 SGSDSDKQLTGD

-177 ADGSVVITK
+177 ADGTVTITK

-203 AGDSDKVQL
+203 VGDSDKVQL
-212 VLDNVSITKEG
+212 VFDNANITKDG
-223 SAALYII
+223 SAALYVA
-230 NADKVFVTTVSGTEN
+230 NADKVFVTTVKGTEN

-257 DETNIDGAI
+257 EETNIDGAI

-280 SVKCESKHGIV
+280 NVKCESKHGIV

-301 TNNIT
+301 TYNIT

-325 TITSGTDG
+325 TVTFGTDG
-333 IHSENTDNTEKGYV
+333 IHSENTDDTEKGYV

-385 EKTTGDSTESYKG
+385 EKITGDSTESYKG
-398 IKADGVLTISGG
+398 INADGVLTISGG

-445 DNNTVVSG
+445 GNNTVVSG

-458 EKCYEGL
+458 AKCYEGL

-476 VTLTSS
+476 VTLTAS

-500 GPDSFSADSEAKI
+500 GSDSFSADSEAKI

-586 GSILESTGNASAGTT
+586 GSILASTGNASAGTA

-646 EITMSGYIYGSSMG
+646 EITMSGYIYGSRMG
-660 GGQHGG
+660 GGFGGGQPGG

-678 NNHGGFAGGNPPDM
+678 NNHGGFAGGNPLDM

>member
-1 MLKIKK
+1 
-7 KGEITMTVEEIEIVV
+7 
-22 TAKVEEALKEFEKML
+22 
-37 PAIKEKMKQV
+37 
-47 QESFSKVDTKA
+47 
-58 MTSKLHQ
+58 
-65 AVNFMKKKILA
+65 MKKKILA
-76 VIVAA
+76 VTVAT

-92 NNASSDSQASQ
+92 NNTSSDSQSSQ
-103 VTSSTTSSSDS
+103 VTSSAASNSDSSSVS
-114 TSSGTDT
+114 TDT
-121 SSDTSDSTSD
+121 SSDKSDSTSD

-152 GDYSECTDITLSK
+152 GDYSECTDITLSD

-177 ADGSVVITK
+177 ADGSVTITK

-212 VLDNVSITKEG
+212 VLDNASVTKKG

-230 NADKVFVTTVSGTEN
+230 NADKVFVTTVKGTEN
-245 TLASTGEFATSD
+245 TLSSTGEFASSD

-280 SVKCESKHGIV
+280 NVKCESKHGIV

-301 TNNIT
+301 TYNIT

-325 TITSGTDG
+325 TVTSGTDG
-333 IHSENTDNTEKGYV
+333 IHSENTDDTEKGYV

-371 KDGTFTLKAGGGSS
+371 KDGAFTFKAGGGSS

-398 IKADGVLTISGG
+398 IKADGLLTISGG

-420 IHSNADVTVS
+420 IHSNSDVTVS

-458 EKCYEGL
+458 AKCYEGL

-476 VTLTSS
+476 VTLTAS

-500 GPDSFSADSEAKI
+500 GPDSFSADSDAKI

-545 GPTSNGNGSLDYE
+545 GPTSGGDGSLDYE

-568 IMAGSSGMAMNFG
+568 LIAGSSGMAMNFG
-581 SESTQ
+581 SQSTQ
-586 GSILESTGNASAGTT
+586 GSILASTGNASAGTA

-632 SDGTYTLTVGDSKQ
+632 SDGTYTLTVGDSAQ
-646 EITMSGYIYGSSMG
+646 EITMSGYIYGSGMGGGFGGMG
-660 GGQHGG
+660 GGQHGE

-678 NNHGGFAGGNPPDM
+678 NNQGGFGGGNPPDM
-692 NGGQNGNTTANV
+692 NGGQTANA

>member
-1 MLKIKK
+1 
-7 KGEITMTVEEIEIVV
+7 
-22 TAKVEEALKEFEKML
+22 
-37 PAIKEKMKQV
+37 MKR
-47 QESFSKVDTKA
+47 
-58 MTSKLHQ
+58 
-65 AVNFMKKKILA
+65 KILA
-76 VIVAA
+76 VLVAT
-81 ALIVSCFTSCD
+81 ALIASLFTSCD
-92 NNASSDSQASQ
+92 NGTASTASSSQLASSVSDVTDSSASDSASGSDENKNSSDSA
-103 VTSSTTSSSDS
+103 VSTDSKTDSS
-114 TSSGTDT
+114 TSSDDT
-121 SSDTSDSTSD
+121 EN
-131 SGSDSDKQLTAD
+131 QLTAD

-152 GDYSECTDITLSK
+152 GEYSECVDITLSG
-165 STASCSDSSVTV
+165 SAASCNDSSVTV
-177 ADGSVVITK
+177 ADGSITITK

-212 VLDNVSITKEG
+212 VLDNASITKNG
-223 SAALYII
+223 SAALYAI

-245 TLASTGEFATSD
+245 TLAGTGEFASSD
-257 DETNIDGAI
+257 NETNVDGAV

-280 SVKCESKHGIV
+280 NVTCESKHGIV

-301 TNNIT
+301 TYNIT

-333 IHSENTDNTEKGYV
+333 IHSENADDTEKGYV

-361 CIDASGTVDI
+361 CIDASGTIDI
-371 KDGTFTLKAGGGSS
+371 KDGTLTLKAGGGSS
-385 EKTTGDSTESYKG
+385 EKATGDSTESYKG
-398 IKADGVLTISGG
+398 IKADGTLTISGG
-410 TFDIDTLDDA
+410 TFGIDTLDDA
-420 IHSNADVTVS
+420 IHSNTDVTVS
-430 GGTLDIST
+430 GGTFDIST
-438 GDDGIHS
+438 GDDGIHA

-458 EKCYEGL
+458 ATCYEGL
-465 EGQTVTVSGGK
+465 EGQTVTVNGGK
-476 VTLTSS
+476 ITLTAS

-500 GPDSFSADSEAKI
+500 GPDSFSADSNAKI
-513 TITGGEIHVNASGD
+513 TITSGEIHVNASGD

-545 GPTSNGNGSLDYE
+545 GPTSGGDGSLDYE

-568 IMAGSSGMAMNFG
+568 LIAGSSGMAMNFG

-586 GSILESTGNASAGTT
+586 GSILASTDNASAGTT

-632 SDGTYTLTVGDSKQ
+632 SDGTYTLTVGDSTQ
-646 EITMSGYIYGSSMG
+646 EITMSGYIYGSGMG
-660 GGQHGG
+660 GGFGGMGGAPHGG
-666 NGGFGGGNRPGG
+666 NGGFGGGNRPDG
-678 NNHGGFAGGNPPDM
+678 NNQGFGGGNPPDM
-692 NGGQNGNTTANV
+692 NGGQNGNMTANA

>member
-1 MLKIKK
+1 
-7 KGEITMTVEEIEIVV
+7 
-22 TAKVEEALKEFEKML
+22 
-37 PAIKEKMKQV
+37 
-47 QESFSKVDTKA
+47 
-58 MTSKLHQ
+58 
-65 AVNFMKKKILA
+65 MKKKILA
-76 VIVAA
+76 VTVAA

-92 NNASSDSQASQ
+92 NNTSSDSQASQ
-103 VTSSTTSSSDS
+103 VMSSTTSSSDS

-131 SGSDSDKQLTAD
+131 SGSDSDKQLTGD

-152 GDYSECTDITLSK
+152 DDYSECTDITLSK

-177 ADGSVVITK
+177 ADGSVTITK

-203 AGDSDKVQL
+203 VGDSDKVQL
-212 VLDNVSITKEG
+212 VFDNANITKDG
-223 SAALYII
+223 SAALYVA
-230 NADKVFVTTVSGTEN
+230 NADKVFVTTVKGTEN

-257 DETNIDGAI
+257 EETNVDGAI
-266 FSKSDITFNGSGTL
+266 FSKSDITFNGSGNL

-301 TNNIT
+301 TYNIT

-354 NITSGKD
+354 NIASGKD

-371 KDGTFTLKAGGGSS
+371 KDGTFALKAGGGSS

-398 IKADGVLTISGG
+398 IKTDGVLTISGG

-445 DNNTVVSG
+445 GNNTVVSG

-458 EKCYEGL
+458 AKCYEGL

-476 VTLTSS
+476 VTLTAS

-545 GPTSNGNGSLDYE
+545 GPTSDGNGSLDYD

-568 IMAGSSGMAMNFG
+568 LIAGSSGMAMNFG

-586 GSILESTGNASAGTT
+586 GSILASTGNASAGTT
-601 VKLTDSSGNVI
+601 VKLADSSGNVI
-612 AEFTPTVSFQTVV
+612 AEFTPTVSFRTVV

-632 SDGTYTLTVGDSKQ
+632 SDGTFTLTVGDSTQ
-646 EITMSGYIYGSSMG
+646 EIQCPATSTVAEWAVI
-660 GGQHGG
+660 
-666 NGGFGGGNRPGG
+666 PEE
-678 NNHGGFAGGNPPDM
+678 
-692 NGGQNGNTTANV
+692 TAASAAVTDRAVIIMAALPEAILPI

>member
-1 MLKIKK
+1 
-7 KGEITMTVEEIEIVV
+7 
-22 TAKVEEALKEFEKML
+22 
-37 PAIKEKMKQV
+37 
-47 QESFSKVDTKA
+47 
-58 MTSKLHQ
+58 
-65 AVNFMKKKILA
+65 MKKKILA

-131 SGSDSDKQLTAD
+131 SGSDSDKQFTAD

-301 TNNIT
+301 TYNIT

-586 GSILESTGNASAGTT
+586 GSILASTGNASAGTT

>member
-1 MLKIKK
+1 
-7 KGEITMTVEEIEIVV
+7 
-22 TAKVEEALKEFEKML
+22 
-37 PAIKEKMKQV
+37 
-47 QESFSKVDTKA
+47 
-58 MTSKLHQ
+58 
-65 AVNFMKKKILA
+65 MKKKILA
-76 VIVAA
+76 VIVAT

-92 NNASSDSQASQ
+92 NNTSSDSQASQ
-103 VTSSTTSSSDS
+103 VTSSAASNSDSSSAS
-114 TSSGTDT
+114 ADT
-121 SSDTSDSTSD
+121 SSDKSDSSSD

-152 GDYSECTDITLSK
+152 GDYSECTDITLSN

-177 ADGSVVITK
+177 ADGTVTITK
-186 AGTYKLSG
+186 AGTYRLSG

-212 VLDNVSITKEG
+212 VLDNASVTKEG

-230 NADKVFVTTVSGTEN
+230 NADKVFVTTVKGTEN
-245 TLASTGEFATSD
+245 TLSSTGEFDASD
-257 DETNIDGAI
+257 DETNVDGAI
-266 FSKSDITFNGSGTL
+266 CSKSDITFNGSGTL
-280 SVKCESKHGIV
+280 NVKCESKHGIV

-301 TNNIT
+301 TYNIT

-325 TITSGTDG
+325 TVTSGTDG
-333 IHSENTDNTEKGYV
+333 IHSKNTDDTEKGYV

-371 KDGTFTLKAGGGSS
+371 KDGAFTFKAGGGSS
-385 EKTTGDSTESYKG
+385 EKATGDSTESYKG
-398 IKADGVLTISGG
+398 IKADGLLTISGG

-438 GDDGIHS
+438 GDDGVHS

-458 EKCYEGL
+458 AKCYEGL

-476 VTLTSS
+476 VTLTAS

-500 GPDSFSADSEAKI
+500 GPDSFSADSDAKI
-513 TITGGEIHVNASGD
+513 TLTGGEIHVNASGD

-545 GPTSNGNGSLDYE
+545 GPTSGGDGSLDYE

-586 GSILESTGNASAGTT
+586 GSILASTGNASAGTA

-632 SDGTYTLTVGDSKQ
+632 SDGTYTLTVGDSTQ
-646 EITMSGYIYGSSMG
+646 EITMSGYIYGSGMGGGFGGGMG

-678 NNHGGFAGGNPPDM
+678 NDQGGFGGGNPPDM
-692 NGGQNGNTTANV
+692 NGGQTATA

>member
-1 MLKIKK
+1 
-7 KGEITMTVEEIEIVV
+7 
-22 TAKVEEALKEFEKML
+22 
-37 PAIKEKMKQV
+37 
-47 QESFSKVDTKA
+47 
-58 MTSKLHQ
+58 
-65 AVNFMKKKILA
+65 MKKKILA
-76 VIVAA
+76 VIVAT

-92 NNASSDSQASQ
+92 NNSSSDSQASQ
-103 VTSSTTSSSDS
+103 VTSSAASNSDSSSAS
-114 TSSGTDT
+114 TDT
-121 SSDTSDSTSD
+121 SSDKSDSTSD

-152 GDYSECTDITLSK
+152 GDYSECTDITLNK

-177 ADGSVVITK
+177 ADGSVTITK
-186 AGTYKLSG
+186 AGTYRLSG

-212 VLDNVSITKEG
+212 VLDNASITKEG

-230 NADKVFVTTVSGTEN
+230 NADKVFVTTVKGTEN
-245 TLASTGEFATSD
+245 TLSSTGEFASSD

-280 SVKCESKHGIV
+280 NVKCESKHGIV

-301 TNNIT
+301 TYNIT

-325 TITSGTDG
+325 TVTSGTDG
-333 IHSENTDNTEKGYV
+333 IHSENTDDTEKGYV

-371 KDGTFTLKAGGGSS
+371 KDGAFTFKAGGGSS

-398 IKADGVLTISGG
+398 IKADGTLTISGG

-420 IHSNADVTVS
+420 IHSNSDVTVS

-458 EKCYEGL
+458 AKCYEGL

-476 VTLTSS
+476 VTLTAS

-500 GPDSFSADSEAKI
+500 GPDSFSADSDAKI

-545 GPTSNGNGSLDYE
+545 GPTNDGNGSLDYE

-581 SESTQ
+581 SQSTQ
-586 GSILESTGNASAGTT
+586 GSILASTGNASAGTA

-612 AEFTPTVSFQTVV
+612 AEFTPTVSFRTVV

-632 SDGTYTLTVGDSKQ
+632 SDGTYTLTVGDSTQ
-646 EITMSGYIYGSSMG
+646 EITMSGYIYGSGMG
-660 GGQHGG
+660 GGFGGMGGQPGG
-666 NGGFGGGNRPGG
+666 NGGFGGFGGGNRPGG
-678 NNHGGFAGGNPPDM
+678 NDQGGFGGGNPPDM
-692 NGGQNGNTTANV
+692 NGGQTATA

>member
-1 MLKIKK
+1 
-7 KGEITMTVEEIEIVV
+7 
-22 TAKVEEALKEFEKML
+22 
-37 PAIKEKMKQV
+37 
-47 QESFSKVDTKA
+47 
-58 MTSKLHQ
+58 
-65 AVNFMKKKILA
+65 MKKKILA
-76 VIVAA
+76 VIVAT

-92 NNASSDSQASQ
+92 NNTSSDSQASQ
-103 VTSSTTSSSDS
+103 VTSSAASNSDSSSAS
-114 TSSGTDT
+114 TDT
-121 SSDTSDSTSD
+121 SSDKSDSSSD

-152 GDYSECTDITLSK
+152 GDYSECTDITLSN

-177 ADGSVVITK
+177 ADGTVTITK

-212 VLDNVSITKEG
+212 VLDNASVTKEG

-230 NADKVFVTTVSGTEN
+230 NADKVFVTTVKGTEN
-245 TLASTGEFATSD
+245 TLSSMGKFDASD
-257 DETNIDGAI
+257 DETNVDGAI

-280 SVKCESKHGIV
+280 NVKCESKHGIV

-301 TNNIT
+301 TYNIT

-325 TITSGTDG
+325 TVTSGTDG
-333 IHSENTDNTEKGYV
+333 IHSENTDDTEKGYV

-371 KDGTFTLKAGGGSS
+371 KDGAFTFKAGGGSS

-398 IKADGVLTISGG
+398 IKSDGVLTISGG

-438 GDDGIHS
+438 GDDGVHS

-458 EKCYEGL
+458 AKCYEGL

-476 VTLTSS
+476 VTLTAS

-500 GPDSFSADSEAKI
+500 GPDSFSADSDAKI

-545 GPTSNGNGSLDYE
+545 GPTSGGDGSLDYE

-586 GSILESTGNASAGTT
+586 GSILASTGNASAGTA

-632 SDGTYTLTVGDSKQ
+632 SDGTYTLTVGDSTQ
-646 EITMSGYIYGSSMG
+646 EITMSGYIYGSGMG
-660 GGQHGG
+660 
-666 NGGFGGGNRPGG
+666 GGFGGGNRPGG
-678 NNHGGFAGGNPPDM
+678 NDQGGFGGGNPPDM
-692 NGGQNGNTTANV
+692 NGGQTATA

>member
-1 MLKIKK
+1 
-7 KGEITMTVEEIEIVV
+7 
-22 TAKVEEALKEFEKML
+22 
-37 PAIKEKMKQV
+37 
-47 QESFSKVDTKA
+47 
-58 MTSKLHQ
+58 
-65 AVNFMKKKILA
+65 MKKKILA
-76 VIVAA
+76 VTVAA

-92 NNASSDSQASQ
+92 NNTSSDSQASQ
-103 VTSSTTSSSDS
+103 VMSSTTSSSDS

-131 SGSDSDKQLTAD
+131 SGSDSDKQLTGD

-177 ADGSVVITK
+177 ADGTVTITK

-212 VLDNVSITKEG
+212 VLDNASITKEG

-230 NADKVFVTTVSGTEN
+230 NADKVFVTTVSGTGN

-257 DETNIDGAI
+257 EETNIDGAI

-280 SVKCESKHGIV
+280 NVKCESKHGIV

-301 TNNIT
+301 TYNIT

-325 TITSGTDG
+325 TVTSGTDG
-333 IHSENTDNTEKGYV
+333 IHSENTDDTEKGYV

-354 NITSGKD
+354 NIASGKD

-371 KDGTFTLKAGGGSS
+371 KDGTFALKAGGGSS

-398 IKADGVLTISGG
+398 IKTDGVLTISGG

-445 DNNTVVSG
+445 GNNTVVSG

-458 EKCYEGL
+458 AKCYEGL

-476 VTLTSS
+476 VTLTAS

-500 GPDSFSADSEAKI
+500 GPDSFSADSNAKI

-586 GSILESTGNASAGTT
+586 GSILASTGNASAGTA

-632 SDGTYTLTVGDSKQ
+632 SDGTFTLTVGDSKQ
-646 EITMSGYIYGSSMG
+646 EITMSGYIYGSRMG
-660 GGQHGG
+660 GGFGGGQPGG

>member
-1 MLKIKK
+1 
-7 KGEITMTVEEIEIVV
+7 MT
-22 TAKVEEALKEFEKML
+22 ARKCCKPGKAD
-37 PAIKEKMKQV
+37 KMKR
-47 QESFSKVDTKA
+47 
-58 MTSKLHQ
+58 
-65 AVNFMKKKILA
+65 KILA
-76 VIVAA
+76 VLVAT
-81 ALIVSCFTSCD
+81 ALIASLFTSCD
-92 NNASSDSQASQ
+92 NGTASTASSSQQ
-103 VTSSTTSSSDS
+103 TSSVT
-114 TSSGTDT
+114 
-121 SSDTSDSTSD
+121 STSD
-131 SGSDSDKQLTAD
+131 SSASDTGSSSDESKGSSDSADSSDSAESTDSKTDSGTSSDDTENQLTAD

-152 GDYSECTDITLSK
+152 GEYSECVDITLSN

-177 ADGSVVITK
+177 ADGSITITK

-212 VLDNVSITKEG
+212 VLDNASITKGG
-223 SAALYII
+223 SAALYVI

-245 TLASTGEFATSD
+245 TLASTGEFASSD
-257 DETNIDGAI
+257 DETNVDGAV

-280 SVKCESKHGIV
+280 NVTCESKHGIV

-301 TNNIT
+301 TYNIT

-314 KDSVRIAGGNI
+314 KDSVRIAGGDI
-325 TITSGTDG
+325 TVTSGTDG
-333 IHSENTDNTEKGYV
+333 IHSENTDDTEKGYV

-361 CIDASGTVDI
+361 CIDASGTIDI
-371 KDGTFTLKAGGGSS
+371 KDGTLTLNAGGGSS
-385 EKTTGDSTESYKG
+385 EKTTGSDSESYKG

-410 TFDIDTLDDA
+410 TFNIDTLDDA
-420 IHSNADVTVS
+420 IHSNTDVTVS
-430 GGTLDIST
+430 GGTFDIST
-438 GDDGIHS
+438 GDDGIHA
-445 DNNTVVSG
+445 DNDTVVSG
-453 GEINI
+453 GEITI
-458 EKCYEGL
+458 ATCYEGL

-476 VTLTSS
+476 ITLTAS
-482 DDGINAAGGDNQG
+482 DDGINAAGGDNDG
-495 VGGGF
+495 IGGGF
-500 GPDSFSADSEAKI
+500 GPDSFSADSNAKI
-513 TITGGEIHVNASGD
+513 TITGGEIYVNASGD

-545 GPTSNGNGSLDYE
+545 GPTSGGDGSLDYE

-586 GSILESTGNASAGTT
+586 GSILASTGNASAGTT

-632 SDGTYTLTVGDSKQ
+632 SDGTYTLTVGDSTQ
-646 EITMSGYIYGSSMG
+646 EITMSGYIYGSGMG
-660 GGQHGG
+660 GGMGG
-666 NGGFGGGNRPGG
+666 QPGGMGGGFGGGNRPDDNGQ
-678 NNHGGFAGGNPPDM
+678 GFGGGNPPDM
-692 NGGQNGNTTANV
+692 NGGQDGNITANA